1 MEYYLL
7 AAASKYHF
15 IITLG
20 KNEQLIRKET
30 FQIHFYKVKHD
41 IKRTVF

>member
-1 MEYYLL
+1 M
-7 AAASKYHF
+7 AASKYSF
-15 IITLG
+15 ITLG

-41 IKRTVF
+41 IKRTIF